1 LKRCRIS
8 SPFHRRRCRRQ
19 REAAID
25 GSPFNPDELAAQ
37 VLAGG
42 GPRGSGIRDFMPEQ
56 HQHFFAQLPYLFVG
70 ANDAAGWPLAT
81 LLTGHPGFVQ
91 SPDSVTLR
99 IAALPDAGD
108 PAAEALA
115 PDREIGILG
124 IDFSTRRRNRANGR
138 IQNLE
143 AGGITVAINQS
154 FGNCP
159 QYIQQRIIASSR
171 VEPAEGVSTPVEFF
185 DHLDEAAHAAIERA
199 DTFFVAS
206 RSRAGRGAA
215 YGADIS
221 HRGGRP
227 GFVRVD
233 GDVLTIPDFRGNRY
247 FNTLGNLIVEPR
259 ASLLFVDFET
269 GDLLQLQGRAQV
281 DWQAAAA
288 EQIAGAER
296 LWRFDVARGWRRKA
310 ASPLRWSYVEYAR
323 TTIQTGLWHGFS
335 PNRRSSP

>member
-1 LKRCRIS
+1 MDR
-8 SPFHRRRCRRQ
+8 
-19 REAAID
+19 
-25 GSPFNPDELAAQ
+25 SPFNPDELATQ
-37 VLAGG
+37 VLARG
-42 GPRGSGIRDFMPEQ
+42 GPRGTGIRDFMPEQ
-56 HQHFFAQLPYLFVG
+56 HRHFFAQLPYLFIG
-70 ANDAAGWPLAT
+70 SIDAAGWPLAT

-91 SPDSVTLR
+91 SPDPVTLH
-99 IAALPDAGD
+99 IAALPDVGD

-115 PDREIGILG
+115 PERDIGILG

-138 IQNLE
+138 IQSLDT
-143 AGGITVAINQS
+143 GGITVAVNQS

-159 QYIQQRIIASSR
+159 QYIQQRVVASSR
-171 VEPAEGVSTPVEFF
+171 VEPAEGVSTPVSTPVESL
-185 DHLDEAAHAAIERA
+185 DHLDEAAQAAIERA

-221 HRGGRP
+221 HRGGLP

-247 FNTLGNLIVEPR
+247 FNTLGNLTAEPR

-269 GDLLQLQGRAQV
+269 GDLLQLQGSAEV
-281 DWQAAAA
+281 DWKATAT

-296 LWRFDVARGWRRKA
+296 LWRFRVARGWRRKA
-310 ASPLRWSYVEYAR
+310 GSPLRWSFVEYAR
-323 TTIQTGLWHGFS
+323 TTLQTGLWRDRNGL
-335 PNRRSSP
+335 R

>member
-1 LKRCRIS
+1 MGA
-8 SPFHRRRCRRQ
+8 P
-19 REAAID
+19 A
-25 GSPFNPDELAAQ
+25 FNPDELAAQ

-42 GPRGSGIRDFMPEQ
+42 GPRSGGGIRDFMPEQ
-56 HQHFFAQLPYLFVG
+56 HRHFFAQLPYLFVG
-70 ANDAAGWPLAT
+70 AVDAAGWPLAT

-91 SPDSVTLR
+91 SPDPVTLH
-99 IAALPDAGD
+99 IAALPDADD

-115 PDREIGILG
+115 PDRDIGILG

-138 IQNLE
+138 ILSRE
-143 AGGITVAINQS
+143 AGGIRVAVNQS

-159 QYIQQRIIASSR
+159 QYIQQRTVASSQ
-171 VEPAEGVSTPVEFF
+171 VESAGVSTAVESF
-185 DHLDEAAHAAIERA
+185 DHLDEAAQSAIKGA

-206 RSRAGRGAA
+206 RSRAGSGAA

-227 GFVRVD
+227 GFIRID

-269 GDLLQLQGRAQV
+269 GDLLQLQGMAQV
-281 DWQAAAA
+281 DWNAAAA
-288 EQIAGAER
+288 FAGAER
-296 LWRFDVARGWRRKA
+296 LWRFHTAHGWRRKA
-310 ASPLRWSYVEYAR
+310 VSPVRWSFVEYAG
-323 TTIQTGLWHGFS
+323 TTLHTGPWHGLLE
-335 PNRRSSP
+335 